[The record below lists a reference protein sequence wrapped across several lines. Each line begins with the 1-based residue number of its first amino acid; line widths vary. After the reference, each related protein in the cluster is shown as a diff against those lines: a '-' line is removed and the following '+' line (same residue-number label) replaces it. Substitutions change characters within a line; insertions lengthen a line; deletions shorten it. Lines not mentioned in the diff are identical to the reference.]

1 MTEESEMD
9 TKKYLF
15 SNKDLIKLI
24 LPLIADQFLQ
34 ALVGLADSVMI
45 ASVGEAAVS
54 GVSLVDTL
62 MFLVISIFAA
72 AATGGAVIAGQY
84 LGKNNEEMACKAAN
98 ELLSFTLKASLGVTI
113 LAYLGR
119 NLMIRTVFGN
129 IEQDVMYNCKVY
141 MLIVF
146 ASIPM
151 IALYNAGTSLF
162 RAMGDSALAMR
173 ISLLMNGVNIGGNA
187 LLIYGF
193 HRGVEGAAIPTV
205 LSRGLACGLILY
217 CLNRPKNRIHIY
229 HPFSFKT
236 QWMLLKKILYL
247 GVPGGLENSMFQLG
261 KILVLGVVS
270 GFGTASIAA
279 NAVANNI
286 ASFAILPG
294 LAMGFAMLPVAA
306 QCVGAGDFEL
316 VSYYTKKL
324 MKAVYLCLLISNA
337 IVVLLLPAI
346 IRAYRLS
353 EEAGGYTYRIL
364 IFYCGCVV
372 TIWPPSFFLPN
383 TLRAAADVKFT
394 LILSAVSMW
403 VFRIGCSVV
412 FGVYLDMGVFGIWV
426 AMGVDWLFRGIC
438 FTIRYVGGKW
448 KHASVV

>member
-1 MTEESEMD
+1 MD

-15 SNKDLIKLI
+15 SNKDLINLI
-24 LPLIADQFLQ
+24 LPLT
-34 ALVGLADSVMI
+34 
-45 ASVGEAAVS
+45 
-54 GVSLVDTL
+54 VD
-62 MFLVISIFAA
+62 
-72 AATGGAVIAGQY
+72 QY

-98 ELLSFTLKASLGVTI
+98 ELLSFTLKAFLGVTI

-129 IEQDVMYNCKVY
+129 IEQDVIYNCKVY

-162 RAMGDSALAMR
+162 R
-173 ISLLMNGVNIGGNA
+173 
-187 LLIYGF
+187 
-193 HRGVEGAAIPTV
+193 
-205 LSRGLACGLILY
+205 
-217 CLNRPKNRIHIY
+217 
-229 HPFSFKT
+229 
-236 QWMLLKKILYL
+236 

-346 IRAYRLS
+346 IWAYGLS